1 MKTLLLLGAT
11 GLVGGHVLRLALS
24 DPRVGRV
31 IAPTR
36 RALPS
41 GTAGK
46 AGTTA
51 SARHDHSTAAPTL
64 ENPVIDPEALPAE
77 AAWWRADAAICT
89 LGTTLRKAGSK
100 AAFRHVDVDLVIAMA
115 ALAQRHGTPAF
126 ALNTSLDAD
135 ARARNFYL
143 RCKGEAEDGVRALGF
158 ASLTLV
164 RPSLIDGDR
173 DESRPLE
180 HLGIVA
186 ARVLRPV
193 IPARYRMVAAGDIAR
208 CLLEHAL
215 RAQPGECVVESHHI
229 TADTAKG

>member
-31 IAPTR
+31 TAPTR
-36 RALPS
+36 RPLPPHAAAGS
-41 GTAGK
+41 GTGAVL
-46 AGTTA
+46 
-51 SARHDHSTAAPTL
+51 D
-64 ENPVIDPEALPAE
+64 NPVIDPDALPAE
-77 AAWWRADAAICT
+77 AGWWRADAAVCT
-89 LGTTLRKAGSK
+89 LGTTLRKAGSQ
-100 AAFRHVDVDLVIAMA
+100 AAFRHVDVDLVAAMA
-115 ALAQRHGTPAF
+115 ALARRHGTPAF
-126 ALNTSLDAD
+126 ALNSSLDAD

-143 RCKGEAEDGVRALGF
+143 RCKGEAEDAVRALGF

-173 DESRPLE
+173 AESRPLE
-180 HLGIVA
+180 RLGIVA
-186 ARVLRPV
+186 AGVLRPL

-215 RAQPGECVVESHHI
+215 RARPGECVIESHHI
-229 TADTAKG
+229 AAGTAAD